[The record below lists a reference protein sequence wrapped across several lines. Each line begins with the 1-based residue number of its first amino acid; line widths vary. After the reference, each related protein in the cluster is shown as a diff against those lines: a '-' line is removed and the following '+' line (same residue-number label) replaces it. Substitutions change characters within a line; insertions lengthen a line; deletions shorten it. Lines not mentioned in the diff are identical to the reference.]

1 MTALDVWTP
10 DALRRL
16 EPEDLPAVA
25 ARVRELL
32 VSSVSASGGH
42 LGSNL
47 GVVELTIALH
57 RAFRSPEDV
66 ILWDTGHQAYVHK
79 MVTGRAPAFGS
90 LRELDG
96 LSGYPSRAESPHD
109 WVENSHAGTSL
120 SYAAGLASAFAAR
133 PADRHRRVVTVTGDG
148 SLTTGMALEALN
160 DIGDRG
166 LDVTI
171 VLNDNNRSYAPTTGA
186 LARHLR
192 NSRPGAAP
200 GVFEALGFR
209 CLGPV
214 DGHDLGALEKVLAEA
229 GAERGPLLVHVRTQK
244 GRGYRPALDDRTE
257 HMHGVGPFDADTG
270 RQHTLPRGRVPA
282 GSVLGPCLVE
292 LAAEDPDLVV
302 ITPAMGGP
310 SGLDVFRERYP
321 DRFHDVGIAEQHA
334 AGLAAG
340 LAMAGR
346 HPVLSIHSSFLNRAQ
361 DQLLFDIGL
370 HRLPVVVV
378 VDRAG
383 ITGGDGA
390 SHHGLGDVALL
401 RQIPGMAIATPSTAA
416 EMRGLLRTAVR
427 HPGPV
432 AIRYGKAIDDPG
444 PTRSGDTA
452 AGPGDDLTAWQVES
466 APGGVLVVGAG
477 DLLPCATEVAARLRA
492 AGVPAGSANARW
504 IEPLDARLPDLA
516 GEHRM
521 VAVIEDHWSRGGL
534 GAAVRE
540 RLADK
545 DVDTPVRVFA
555 VAHDFLP
562 HGSVPD
568 LRAVCGLTPDQIT
581 AAVLTR
587 WTALAAGGGPRA
599 RT

>member
-1 MTALDVWTP
+1 MTALDAWMP
-10 DALRRL
+10 DTLRRM
-16 EPEDLPAVA
+16 EPEDLPGVA

-32 VSSVSASGGH
+32 VRSVSANGGH

-57 RAFRSPEDV
+57 RVFRSPDDV

-79 MVTGRAPAFGS
+79 MVTGRAGAFGS
-90 LRELDG
+90 LRALNG
-96 LSGYPSRAESPHD
+96 LSGYPSRTESKHD

-120 SYAAGLASAFAAR
+120 SYAAGLATAFAAR

-148 SLTTGMALEALN
+148 SLTAGMALEALN

-171 VLNDNNRSYAPTTGA
+171 VLNDNTRSYAPTTGA
-186 LARHLR
+186 LARHMRELQA
-192 NSRPGAAP
+192 GVAP
-200 GVFEALGFR
+200 GVFEALGIR
-209 CLGPV
+209 YLGPV
-214 DGHDLGALEKVLAEA
+214 DGHDLSALEKVLSDA

-244 GRGYRPALDDRTE
+244 GRGYAPAVDDRTE
-257 HMHGVGPFDADTG
+257 HMHGVGPFDAGTG
-270 RQHTLPRGRVPA
+270 RQYPPAPGRVPA

-310 SGLDVFRERYP
+310 SGLDVFQERYP

-334 AGLAAG
+334 TGLAAG

-346 HPVLSIHSSFLNRAQ
+346 RPVLSIHSSFLNRAQ

-378 VDRAG
+378 IDRAG

-390 SHHGLGDVALL
+390 SHHGLGDFALL

-416 EMRGLLRTAVR
+416 ELRGLLRAAVR

-444 PTRSGDTA
+444 LPEDGDGDRGEDGGM
-452 AGPGDDLTAWQVES
+452 AGWQVEP
-466 APGGVLVVGAG
+466 APGGVLVIGAG

-504 IEPLDARLPDLA
+504 IEPLDERLPGLA
-516 GEHRM
+516 REHRL
-521 VAVIEDHWSRGGL
+521 VCVIEDHWIRGGL
-534 GAAVRE
+534 GTAVRE
-540 RLADK
+540 RLADE
-545 DVDTPVRVFA
+545 DVDTPVRLFA
-555 VAHDFLP
+555 VPHDYLP

-568 LRAVCGLTPDQIT
+568 LRAACGLTPDGIT
-581 AAVLTR
+581 ADLMAR
-587 WTALAAGGGPRA
+587 WTAHAAGGPRP
-599 RT
+599 RG